1 MAKNKRLNP
10 GKLYQLKD
18 FFFVFDSLDV
28 NVHPQVSSVTGE
40 HRLSKNDIIMVI
52 EVIEGK
58 TNDYPFYRIL
68 TPVFG
73 IQYGTD
79 MWYHRVQEIIVQ

>member
-28 NVHPQVSSVTGE
+28 NVSPQVSSVTGE
-40 HRLSKNDIIMVI
+40 HRLNKNDIIMVI
-52 EVIEGK
+52 EVIEGPI
-58 TNDYPFYRIL
+58 NDYPFYRIL

-73 IQYGTD
+73 IQHGTD
-79 MWYHRVQEIIVQ
+79 MLYHRVQEIIDQ

>member
-1 MAKNKRLNP
+1 MAKNKRLIP

-28 NVHPQVSSVTGE
+28 NVSPQVSSVTGE
-40 HRLSKNDIIMVI
+40 HRLNKNDIIMVI

-58 TNDYPFYRIL
+58 TNDYPFAAQVVI
-68 TPVFG
+68 G
-73 IQYGTD
+73 KA
-79 MWYHRVQEIIVQ
+79 VQLKGKNK